1 MATHD
6 ADARTIAQTPPTAPT
21 APTGTAT
28 AAPVDVLPGTELLPD
43 PLGGLGNEMTPY
55 ERVDPVE
62 RERIDRLM
70 GEIDLSDSN
79 SIIFFGSKAQQ
90 ELTSISDSM
99 LEGVRNKDLGS
110 AGNALNQMVSVLRGF
125 EVEDYDPRDK
135 PNLLV
140 RLWRKLF
147 GGMTPVAKFI
157 QQYEGVRRQVDTV
170 TDDLEGHKTQLLRDI
185 MSLDKLYA
193 ANLDYFHDLET
204 YIQAGEQKL
213 AIIDS
218 DIIPAA
224 EAAAEN
230 TDDVLKAQELRDVRS
245 GRDDLERR
253 VHDLKLTRQVA
264 MQGLPSIRLIQE
276 NDKGLVNKIN
286 STLVNTV
293 PLWRQQLA
301 QAVTIFR
308 SAEAAKSVKRASDLT
323 NELLEK
329 NSENLRTANRTVREE
344 IERGVFDV
352 NAVRRANDNLIAT
365 VQESLQIA
373 DEGKRRRA
381 EAEQQLEQMEGE
393 LKRTLKAASARGTG
407 TSAGIHAG
415 VSSTSRG

>member
-1 MATHD
+1 MT
-6 ADARTIAQTPPTAPT
+6 QTTVDTA
-21 APTGTAT
+21 
-28 AAPVDVLPGTELLPD
+28 VEILPGTELLPD
-43 PLGGLGNEMTPY
+43 LKYEMITYNQAEPQ
-55 ERVDPVE
+55 EKT
-62 RERIDRLM
+62 RIDDLM
-70 GEIDLSDSN
+70 QEIDLGDSN

-110 AGNALNQMVSVLRGF
+110 AGKSLNNMVTVLRGF
-125 EVEDYDPRDK
+125 EVENFDPNAR
-135 PNLLV
+135 PGFFA

-147 GGMTPVAKFI
+147 GGITPVAKFI
-157 QQYEGVRRQVDTV
+157 QQYEGVRKQVDVV

-185 MSLDKLYA
+185 TSLDKLYE
-193 ANLDYFHDLET
+193 ANLEYFHNLEL
-204 YIQAGEQKL
+204 YIIAGEEKL
-213 AIIDS
+213 NYINENM
-218 DIIPAA
+218 IPAA
-224 EAAAEN
+224 EKRAEN
-230 TDDVLKAQELRDVRS
+230 SDDILGAQELRDIRS

-253 VHDLKLTRQVA
+253 IHDLKLTRQVA

-308 SAEAAKSVKRASDLT
+308 SAEAAKSVRNASDLT

-329 NSENLRTANRTVREE
+329 NAENLRDANRTVREE
-344 IERGVFDV
+344 LERGVFDID
-352 NAVRRANDNLIAT
+352 AVKRANENLIAT
-365 VQESLQIA
+365 VEESLQIA

-381 EAEQQLEQMEGE
+381 EAEQTLEKLETD
-393 LKRTLKAASARGTG
+393 LKETLSSAQAKAASQPVGA
-407 TSAGIHAG
+407 
-415 VSSTSRG
+415 

>member
-1 MATHD
+1 MT
-6 ADARTIAQTPPTAPT
+6 QTTVDTA
-21 APTGTAT
+21 
-28 AAPVDVLPGTELLPD
+28 VEILPGTELLPD
-43 PLGGLGNEMTPY
+43 VKYEMITYNEAEPQ
-55 ERVDPVE
+55 EKN
-62 RERIDRLM
+62 RIDDLM
-70 GEIDLSDSN
+70 KEIDLGDSN

-110 AGNALNQMVSVLRGF
+110 AGKSLNNMVTVLRGF
-125 EVEDYDPRDK
+125 EVENFDPNAR
-135 PNLLV
+135 PGYLA

-147 GGMTPVAKFI
+147 GGITPVAKFI
-157 QQYEGVRRQVDTV
+157 QQYEGVRKQVDVV

-185 MSLDKLYA
+185 TSLDKLYE
-193 ANLDYFHDLET
+193 ANLEYFHNLEL
-204 YIQAGEQKL
+204 YIIAGEEKL
-213 AIIDS
+213 KYINENM
-218 DIIPAA
+218 IPAA
-224 EAAAEN
+224 EKHAEN
-230 TDDVLKAQELRDVRS
+230 SDDILGAQELRDVRS

-253 VHDLKLTRQVA
+253 IHDLKLTRQVA

-308 SAEAAKSVKRASDLT
+308 SAEAAKSVRNASDLT

-329 NSENLRTANRTVREE
+329 NAENLRDANRTVREE
-344 IERGVFDV
+344 LERGVFDID
-352 NAVRRANDNLIAT
+352 AVKRANENLIAT
-365 VQESLQIA
+365 VEESLEIA

-381 EAEQQLEQMEGE
+381 EAEQTLEKLETD
-393 LKRTLKAASARGTG
+393 LKETLSSAQAKASQTLGA
-407 TSAGIHAG
+407 
-415 VSSTSRG
+415 